1 MITLVIGGAASGKSE
16 YAEELVLKSEAR
28 PRIYLATM
36 ELFGEEARR
45 RVEKHRAMSAAKD
58 FRTLER

>member
-28 PRIYLATM
+28 PRIYL
-36 ELFGEEARR
+36 EIG
-45 RVEKHRAMSAAKD
+45 RAHV
-58 FRTLER
+58 